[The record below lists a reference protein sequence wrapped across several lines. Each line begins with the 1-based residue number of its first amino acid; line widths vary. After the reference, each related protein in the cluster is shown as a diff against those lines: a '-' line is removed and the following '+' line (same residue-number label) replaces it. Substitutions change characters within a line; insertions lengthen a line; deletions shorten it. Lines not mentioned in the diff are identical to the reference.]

1 MSAFYD
7 RLEATAQ
14 RLIRDK
20 GQAAE
25 IVRAGAATGPAHDPQ
40 PGTPTR
46 HACVLVETSYSLT
59 NREATLVLQGD
70 KLGLIS
76 TEGLSIVPTKD
87 DTLAIGDDEFHFV
100 DLQPL
105 SPGGQ
110 TLLYEFHARR

>member
-14 RLIRDK
+14 RLIAQYGFGADL
-20 GQAAE
+20 
-25 IVRAGAATGPAHDPQ
+25 VRAGTPTGPAHDPQ
-40 PGTPTR
+40 PGAPTR
-46 HACVLVETSYSLT
+46 HACKVVEIEYSLT
-59 NREATLVLQGD
+59 NRDATLVLQGD

-87 DTLAIGDDEFHFV
+87 DTLDIVGDVYRFV

-105 SPGGQ
+105 RPGGQ
-110 TLLYEFHARR
+110 VLLYEFHARR